1 HGNYLFFYFKLG
13 HIRLV
18 MIWFNDTK
26 LKILIETAKEAL
38 SDIRAVYIKE
48 TKENRSSGK
57 YPSTGRSPSSSAK
70 ATACPDP
77 GLGISQ

>member
-1 HGNYLFFYFKLG
+1 
-13 HIRLV
+13 

-48 TKENRSSGK
+48 TKENRSFRDKKQVAYASVQACYKTKACGNLHF
-57 YPSTGRSPSSSAK
+57 ST
-70 ATACPDP
+70 
-77 GLGISQ
+77 

>member
-1 HGNYLFFYFKLG
+1 YLFFYFKLG

-38 SDIRAVYIKE
+38 SDIRAMYIKE
-48 TKENRSSGK
+48 TRDKKQAAYASVQACYKTKACGNLHF
-57 YPSTGRSPSSSAK
+57 ST
-70 ATACPDP
+70 
-77 GLGISQ
+77 